1 MNYQNNS
8 YITLNNGTN
17 FKYEQYCTF
26 KYQLVLYNFNSERF
40 YFLFLVHFQRI
51 AHRDIKPA
59 NLLLGEGGVQV
70 ADLGAC
76 GELAGAGKLSG
87 AVGTPAFRAPE
98 AFAPADKYIG
108 EVCIQK

>member
-1 MNYQNNS
+1 M
-8 YITLNNGTN
+8 
-17 FKYEQYCTF
+17 
-26 KYQLVLYNFNSERF
+26 
-40 YFLFLVHFQRI
+40 
-51 AHRDIKPA
+51 
-59 NLLLGEGGVQV
+59 

-108 EVCIQK
+108 EVIAEQIPNYNVYIVTT

>member
-1 MNYQNNS
+1 MLCS
-8 YITLNNGTN
+8 
-17 FKYEQYCTF
+17 
-26 KYQLVLYNFNSERF
+26 S
-40 YFLFLVHFQRI
+40 VHYQRI

-59 NLLLGEGGVQV
+59 NLLLGEDRVQV

-98 AFAPADKYIG
+98 ATTLSDKYIG
-108 EVCIQK
+108 EVSMVKMSIAFCYTIYV